1 MSSTFGKNLHISV
14 FGGSHTEAI
23 GVVIDGLPAGETIDQ
38 DALLRQMACRA
49 PGRDKSSTPRKES
62 DIPRILCGLLDGV
75 TTGAPLCLIIENT
88 NIRSKDYSDLK
99 IHPRPGHADYTAFV
113 RYGGHNDIR
122 GGGHFSGRLTA
133 CLVAAGGIA
142 RQILQRRGIL
152 IGAHALQI
160 GPVFD
165 RRFDPVSISPEEL
178 IRLSETYFALLD
190 PEKESAMRDVIEEAR
205 MAQDS
210 IGGIVECAVTGLP
223 AGLGSPMFD
232 VVENVLGAALFG
244 VPAVKGV
251 EFGDGFGVAAL
262 HGSENNDPFTYGED
276 GKVKTLTNHAG
287 GVLGGITTGMPLV
300 FRCAVKPTSS
310 ISRAQH
316 TIDLSR
322 GCDDTLS
329 VHGRHDPCIVPR
341 AIPVVEG
348 VAAMALLDMMS
359 GQGLL

>member
-38 DALLRQMACRA
+38 DALLRQMARRA

-165 RRFDPVSISPEEL
+165 R
-178 IRLSETYFALLD
+178 LSETYFALLD

-232 VVENVLGAALFG
+232 GVENVLGAALFG